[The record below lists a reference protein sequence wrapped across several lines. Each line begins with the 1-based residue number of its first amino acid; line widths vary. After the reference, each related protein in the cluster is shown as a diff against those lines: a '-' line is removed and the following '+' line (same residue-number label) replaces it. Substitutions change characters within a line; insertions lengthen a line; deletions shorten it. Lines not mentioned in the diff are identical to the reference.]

1 MTKIKDKHIKFLKEK
16 VINLDRFLPLSK
28 DSIRDLFAHLH
39 HLSTTNITNNVGV
52 EQPFDPEFEKEV
64 ESFIQEID
72 PEDFDFDD
80 ANTRLDH

>member
-1 MTKIKDKHIKFLKEK
+1 LKEK
-16 VINLDRFLPLSK
+16 VANLDRFLPLSK
-28 DSIRDLFAHLH
+28 DSIRDLFTHFH

-52 EQPFDPEFEKEV
+52 EQLFDPEFEREV